1 MKHMRRL
8 PLAIIS
14 VLSVVVASTYAG
26 QHVFA
31 QQPSQQASPAKQA
44 QVQQEVSSDLNLASE
59 SLVMTAI
66 PPRTDVL
73 EIKPGETIQ
82 TSVQLKNVSGKTQTV
97 GSQVKDF
104 IIDKDGR
111 TPIPV
116 TATEAA
122 PLRWSLASWVTISP
136 STRTIAPNEIAQ
148 FDVVIR
154 APANAL
160 PGGHYAM
167 IVHSPV
173 SEAVKAA
180 KAGRKLQSAS
190 AVSPQVGTLVYVK
203 VPGDIHEE
211 AFIRSFQAPSWMEFG
226 PVPMSYLVENL
237 SDIHISPQASIEVKN
252 IFGMTK
258 EKIVIEPLNI
268 FPYSTRQFSAQFD
281 NTWGFGP
288 YTAHLTVPF
297 GTSGKIVSSSI
308 VFWMFPYR
316 IVLSVLVLFFVIL
329 ALYIVIKRHIDH
341 RNDVKT
347 HHIEVL
353 EERIRELEQK
363 MRNE

>member
-1 MKHMRRL
+1 MRRL
-8 PLAIIS
+8 PIAITSIIC
-14 VLSVVVASTYAG
+14 VVVASVCASS
-26 QHVFA
+26 VFA
-31 QQPSQQASPAKQA
+31 QQLTQTSKIQS
-44 QVQQEVSSDLNLASE
+44 VSTPTKSTTELSADVNLASE

-66 PPRTDVL
+66 PPRTEVL

-82 TSVQLKNVSGKTQTV
+82 TQVQLKNVSGKTQTV

-104 IIDKDGR
+104 IIDQDGR

-122 PLRWSLASWVTISP
+122 PLRWSLASWVSISP
-136 STRTIAPNEIAQ
+136 STKTLAPNEMGQ
-148 FDVVIR
+148 FNVVIH
-154 APANAL
+154 APTDAL

-167 IVHSPV
+167 ILHTPM
-173 SEAVKAA
+173 SELA
-180 KAGRKLQSAS
+180 KSKEGKKLQSAS
-190 AVSPQVGTLVYVK
+190 SVNPQVGTLVYVK
-203 VPGDIHEE
+203 VPGNIHEE
-211 AFIRSFQAPSWMEFG
+211 AFIRSFRAPSWVEFG
-226 PVPMSYLVENL
+226 PVPLSYVVENL
-237 SDIHISPQASIEVKN
+237 SDIHISPQASIEIKN
-252 IFGMTK
+252 VFGMTK
-258 EKIVIEPLNI
+258 EKIAIEPLNI
-268 FPYSTRQFSAQFD
+268 FPFSTRQFSAQFE

-288 YTAHLTVPF
+288 YTAHLTVPY
-297 GTSGKIVSSSI
+297 GNSGKLVTSSI

-316 IVLSVLVLFFVIL
+316 IVMAILVLFFTIL

-363 MRNE
+363 MRQE